1 MKHEWLY
8 GRQAVREALRANRR
22 RFFRLRV
29 AVENRPKPILE
40 EIRSLA
46 ASAGLA
52 VEACQRSDLGWLE
65 GAHQGLALEC
75 SPYPYVDLSEILK
88 AALGSQES
96 ACVLILDQVQDPQN
110 LGTLLRTADAVG
122 VTGVL
127 IPPRRAAGVTP
138 AVANASA
145 GACEH
150 LQVAQANLA
159 QSIPRLQEQG
169 LWIIGL
175 EAGADGERLEEID
188 LSAPIAL
195 VVGSEAGGLRSLV
208 RESCDHKV
216 HIPMRGH
223 VDSLNAGVA
232 GSLALYAV
240 WQARGDGSGRVGRTP
255 TPA

>member
-1 MKHEWLY
+1 VKHEWLY
-8 GRQAVREALRANRR
+8 GRQVVREALRANRR
-22 RFFRLRV
+22 RFLRLLV
-29 AVENRPKPILE
+29 AVENRPKPVLE
-40 EIRSLA
+40 EIRDLA
-46 ASAGLA
+46 ARAGLA
-52 VEACQRSDLGWLE
+52 VEACRRGDLGWLQ
-65 GAHQGLALEC
+65 GADQGLALEC
-75 SPYPYVDLSEILK
+75 SPYPYVDLSEILS
-88 AALGSQES
+88 ATLGSREP

-150 LQVAQANLA
+150 LQIAQANLA
-159 QSIPRLQEQG
+159 QSIPRLKEQG

-175 EAGADGERLEEID
+175 EAGPGGQRLEELD
-188 LSAPIAL
+188 LSDPIAL
-195 VVGSEAGGLRSLV
+195 VVGSEGEGLRSLV

-216 HIPMRGH
+216 SIPMRGH

-240 WQARGDGSGRVGRTP
+240 WQARGEGSGRVGRTP
-255 TPA
+255 AGA